1 LALAETDDISIYTVF
16 YDENNDDSGAAFFE
30 DLVRGEGAALRT
42 PISADLAGTLR
53 QPLRA
58 ASLATGSMI
67 V

>member
-42 PISADLAGTLR
+42 PNSADLPELFASLCV
-53 QPLRA
+53 QLPLR
-58 ASLATGSMI
+58 LAQ
-67 V
+67 